1 MFVVE
6 FLRLLG
12 QMSIIIN
19 RINVMN
25 NLSVEEIAS
34 NNELIPIRQR
44 IIELAHMPNENERNQ
59 IIDISISLNIQN

>member
-1 MFVVE
+1 
-6 FLRLLG
+6 
-12 QMSIIIN
+12 
-19 RINVMN
+19 MN